1 MVQENKR
8 AAISGVILLL
18 IASISLPA
26 QDKPAPTASEIKAE
40 VPELTDFH
48 EVIYKIWHTAWPNK
62 DVAMLR
68 ELSAEVVQLGGR
80 LVNAKLPGILREKKA
95 AWDENTARMKSIIG
109 TYKDATADTSGAKLL
124 NAAEQLHA
132 QYEKLVRVIRPAL
145 KELDEFHGV
154 LYPLYHY
161 FKPQKDLKSIETSVA
176 EMRQKMAMLDKAAL
190 PARFKEKEQ
199 AFVEARTRLG
209 SAVKTLDA
217 SLASKQSDL
226 IDKNIDQVHSRYEE
240 LNKIFE

>member
-1 MVQENKR
+1 MAQESKR
-8 AAISGVILLL
+8 AVISGIVVLL
-18 IASISLPA
+18 IASTGLRA
-26 QDKPAPTASEIKAE
+26 QDKPVPTASETKAE

-68 ELSAEVVQLGGR
+68 ELTSEVDQLGDR
-80 LVNAKLPGILREKKA
+80 LIKAQLPGILREKKA
-95 AWDENTARMKSIIG
+95 AWDENTARMKAIIG
-109 TYKDATADTSGAKLL
+109 AYKEASADTSGAKLL
-124 NAAEQLHA
+124 DAAEQLHA

-176 EMRQKMAMLDKAAL
+176 QMKQKMAMLDKASL

-199 AFVEARTRLG
+199 AFVDARTRLG
-209 SAVKTLDA
+209 AAVKALDA
-217 SLASKQSDL
+217 SLASKQSEV

-240 LNKIFE
+240 LNKVFE